1 MVDAISIALTG
12 LTAQKQRLSASASNI
27 ANVLTSGA
35 VPESGASSTVYRPLR
50 AQLTSLQSDGQGTGV
65 RAEVTPDEN
74 GYTVVFDP
82 SSSYANSAGEIAV
95 PNVDPNTEMVNLMET
110 KMAFKADLSVIK
122 VAKEMDQA
130 LLDILA

>member
-27 ANVLTSGA
+27 ANVLTSGP
-35 VPESGASSTVYRPLR
+35 VPEAGGSSTVYRPLR
-50 AQLTSLQSDGQGTGV
+50 TQLSSLQSDGQGVGV

-82 SSSYANSAGEIAV
+82 ASVHADSAGNIAV
-95 PNVDPNTEMVNLMET
+95 PNIDLNTEIVNIMET
-110 KMAFKADLSVIK
+110 KMAFKVDLSVIK

>member
-27 ANVLTSGA
+27 ANVLTSGK
-35 VPESGASSTVYRPLR
+35 VPEAGGSSTVYRPLR
-50 AQLTSLQSDGQGTGV
+50 TQLTPLQSDGQGTGV
-65 RAEVTPDEN
+65 RADVTSDEN

-82 SSSYANSAGEIAV
+82 TSVYANSAGEIAV
-95 PNVDPNTEMVNLMET
+95 PNVDLNTEMVNITET